1 MWTILVPR
9 EPWNSRHFE
18 RGKIT
23 IRAVFV
29 MRRSVHV
36 LPKMPHVSDLSPSL
50 SSPPSLLPFL
60 SYLGRASTHKFVC
73 TTALGRVQARSRI
86 LSRVC
91 LTVTSLSVCGNTQ
104 SMSFKIMDKSPWIHA
119 KQCAFISLLSRC
131 LKEK

>member
-9 EPWNSRHFE
+9 DPWNARHFE

-36 LPKMPHVSDLSPSL
+36 LSKMPRVSDLSL
-50 SSPPSLLPFL
+50 CLFL
-60 SYLGRASTHKFVC
+60 SYLDRASAHKFVC
-73 TTALGRVQARSRI
+73 TTALGRVQAPSRI

-91 LTVTSLSVCGNTQ
+91 LTVTLLSGCGNTQ
-104 SMSFKIMDKSPWIHA
+104 SMSFKIMHKSPWIHA
-119 KQCAFISLLSRC
+119 KQCAFISLLFRC
-131 LKEK
+131 FKEK